1 MIEYTTY
8 YGAPL
13 LFIGGKV
20 PHANNSLTLISRKMK
35 SKSFTVYN
43 ATITEKGNTT
53 LTLKGGAKPFLF
65 GGIQQTSAKG
75 EFCWISFTGNVLDSY
90 PIGKEINDLPESAF
104 VDEDTGELIL
114 G

>member
-1 MIEYTTY
+1 MEHPCY
-8 YGAPL
+8 L
-13 LFIGGKV
+13 LGGKA

-53 LTLKGGAKPFLF
+53 LTLKGGAKPFIF
-65 GGIQQTSAKG
+65 GGIQQTSSKG
-75 EFCWISFTGNVLDSY
+75 EFCWISLTGNVIDSY
-90 PIGKEINDLPESAF
+90 PIGTEINDLPETAH

-114 G
+114 

>member
-13 LFIGGKV
+13 LFIGGNGPPCKQFI
-20 PHANNSLTLISRKMK
+20 NFNFTIMK

-53 LTLKGGAKPFLF
+53 LTLKGGAKPFIF

-90 PIGKEINDLPESAF
+90 PIGTEINDLPESAY

-114 G
+114 